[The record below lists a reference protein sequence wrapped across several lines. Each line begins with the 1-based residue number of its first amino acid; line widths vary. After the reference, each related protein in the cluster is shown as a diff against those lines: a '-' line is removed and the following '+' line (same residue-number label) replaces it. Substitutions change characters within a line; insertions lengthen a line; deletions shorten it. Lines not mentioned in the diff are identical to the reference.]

1 MLTGQSSHP
10 CSTIKRISISIIM
23 AMFGTLDVLLQ
34 FRNFRNIDL
43 YHQGVY
49 YLRAQVSV
57 PEERQRRRKRHRR
70 RSRFAGWRGAGR
82 MRPAASSQPA
92 RRQRRCWSL

>member
-10 CSTIKRISISIIM
+10 CSTIKRISIIM

-57 PEERQRRRKRHRR
+57 PEERQRRRK
-70 RSRFAGWRGAGR
+70 
-82 MRPAASSQPA
+82 
-92 RRQRRCWSL
+92 QRRAFLLPSSDCVIFIGSDFGSDFRSDFFGSDF